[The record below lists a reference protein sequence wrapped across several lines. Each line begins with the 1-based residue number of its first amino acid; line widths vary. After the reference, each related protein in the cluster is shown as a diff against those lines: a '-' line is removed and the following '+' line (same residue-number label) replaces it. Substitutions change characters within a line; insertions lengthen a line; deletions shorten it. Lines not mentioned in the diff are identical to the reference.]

1 MNTKEKQKA
10 LERLREIE
18 EGCRKEFILG
28 TEVNSKGE
36 FKRDIKEICG
46 NYDKDYEILFLCSN
60 CKKEAQ
66 KIKDDW
72 EDGCGKKFVKD
83 NCYNTYCGEEWNC
96 PTCEKQNKEKEE
108 ICGRILG

>member
-1 MNTKEKQKA
+1 MNKQKA

-18 EGCRKEFILG
+18 KEINIWYNLSECRKVKSCHEYL
-28 TEVNSKGE
+28 EYQE
-36 FKRDIKEICG
+36 
-46 NYDKDYEILFLCSN
+46 LL
-60 CKKEAQ
+60 KEAQ

-72 EDGCGKKFVKD
+72 VDDCGKKFVKD

-96 PTCEKQNKEKEE
+96 PTCEKQNKEEKE

>member
-1 MNTKEKQKA
+1 MKQNKQKA

-18 EGCRKEFILG
+18 EEGNLVLDKYLGAFI
-28 TEVNSKGE
+28 
-36 FKRDIKEICG
+36 
-46 NYDKDYEILFLCSN
+46 DYKVHKIMFNLQD
-60 CKKEAQ
+60 EAQ

-72 EDGCGKKFVKD
+72 KDDCGKKFVKD

-96 PTCEKQNKEKEE
+96 PTCEKQNKEEKE